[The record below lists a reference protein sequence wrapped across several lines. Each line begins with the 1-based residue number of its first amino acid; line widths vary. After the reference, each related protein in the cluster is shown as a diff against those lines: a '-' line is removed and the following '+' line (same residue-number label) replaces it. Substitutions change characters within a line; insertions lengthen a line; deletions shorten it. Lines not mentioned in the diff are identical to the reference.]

1 MSFINFS
8 RYVAF
13 LMVLGLFV
21 VSCGKIDETT
31 DEEVGMVTEDMK
43 LVKGNFTSA
52 SHPTSGEVFVYEDK
66 GTKKLGFVNFKTDSG
81 PDLRIY
87 LAEDTKA
94 TNFIQVS
101 GSVSNGTYSIDLPA
115 NADFTKKKQ
124 VLIWCKAFS
133 VLFGSAELK

>member
-1 MSFINFS
+1 MTYRNFL
-8 RYVAF
+8 RFAF
-13 LMVLGLFV
+13 LFLMIGFIAS
-21 VSCGKIDETT
+21 SCSKIEETT
-31 DEEVGMVTEDMK
+31 DEEVGMVSEDKK
-43 LVKGNFTSA
+43 LVKGNFTSGA
-52 SHPTSGEVFVYEDK
+52 HATSGEAFVYDDN

-94 TNFIQVS
+94 TNFVQVS
-101 GSVSNGTYSIDLPA
+101 GSVSNGTYSVDLPA
-115 NADFTKKKQ
+115 NADFAKKKH